1 MLVKNSHGIYIET
14 YHGSKKEKEIKRK
27 FFNDY
32 DLDPD
37 KKENEKAYLKYRAWY
52 INNKKWERC
61 FKA

>member
-1 MLVKNSHGIYIET
+1 MLIKNIYGIYIET

-37 KKENEKAYLKYRAWY
+37 KKENEKAYLEYRAWY